1 MRHPHF
7 NEPGYGGW
15 EGTET
20 ETSRSGRVLSSGE
33 DGGSHVPPDARRTDE
48 VLSVQTLDVACA
60 FALETRR
67 ESPFADAILAHL
79 STRSAAIA
87 TTVETRIA
95 EAHSDYPA
103 TAQRFEV
110 VLRRTLTTF
119 QERLAAAS
127 AEPAVLPPTPAAPP
141 TRRLRR
147 PRRPLP
153 PTTPAA
159 RCTQPPPAPV
169 APGNQPA
176 DAEEIARLEAR
187 LEELRRRNNAPMEE
201 SSTTTRAWTAR
212 DMRGPE
218 ASGPGRRL
226 DSTETAPDPAPALA
240 AAAEAEARRAAPRRA
255 APQGRRRQARGVP
268 RTPVAVRPPRV
279 IMFELETQH
288 TSVLDSSCG
297 EEVDGEGEHEVDQHL
312 GQPAERSLAV
322 GEEGEDRARAGRGGV

>member
-1 MRHPHF
+1 M
-7 NEPGYGGW
+7 
-15 EGTET
+15 
-20 ETSRSGRVLSSGE
+20 
-33 DGGSHVPPDARRTDE
+33 PPDARRTDE

-127 AEPAVLPPTPAAPP
+127 AEPAVLPPTPAAPAA
-141 TRRLRR
+141 
-147 PRRPLP
+147 P
-153 PTTPAA
+153 PTPAVPPTA
-159 RCTQPPPAPV
+159 PTAPQPPPPAAP
-169 APGNQPA
+169 PQPPA

-201 SSTTTRAWTAR
+201 SSDDDESMDGGGYA
-212 DMRGPE
+212 GPE
-218 ASGPGRRL
+218 VFGPGRRL

-240 AAAEAEARRAAPRRA
+240 AAQEAEARRAAQEEQRRKDVADKRA
-255 APQGRRRQARGVP
+255 AFLARLSP
-268 RTPVAVRPPRV
+268 
-279 IMFELETQH
+279 
-288 TSVLDSSCG
+288 
-297 EEVDGEGEHEVDQHL
+297 
-312 GQPAERSLAV
+312 
-322 GEEGEDRARAGRGGV
+322 